1 MLDTVPWYAVQTAAM
16 KKSTL
21 LTTGIIGSVIAALC
35 CFTPALVIL
44 LGAVGL
50 AAWAGHLDAVLM
62 PLLAFFIGLTLYAL
76 FRKERHDR

>member
-1 MLDTVPWYAVQTAAM
+1 M

-21 LTTGIIGSVIAALC
+21 LTTGIIGSIIAALC
-35 CFTPALVIL
+35 CFTPVLVIL

-50 AAWAGHLDAVLM
+50 VAWVGHLDAVLM